1 MSEDYTMIS
10 QRESIQFDSFSEI
23 LRKYKYANMLVD
35 VKAGHAIEVSQPTG
49 LHGETTTLLTMKI
62 ANFVYTNMLGRVTVG
77 TGFRV
82 QEYGANQ
89 STVYNV
95 DIAFVGKAK
104 AAKPF
109 KNRIVKLV
117 PDLAIEVI
125 ARGESEMALRQK
137 QLSLIAA
144 GTKIVW
150 IVYPDSETVTQ
161 FKPDNEKMFKSG
173 DTLSGGDVL
182 PGFELPV
189 REIFAE

>member
-1 MSEDYTMIS
+1 MIS
-10 QRESIQFDSFSEI
+10 QHESIHFDSFSEI
-23 LRKYKYANMLVD
+23 LRKHKYANMLVD
-35 VKAGHAIEVSQPTG
+35 LKAGNAIEVTQPTG

-77 TGFRV
+77 TGFRA
-82 QEYGANQ
+82 QEYGGNK

-95 DIAFVGKAK
+95 DIAFIGKSK
-104 AAKPF
+104 APKPF
-109 KNRIVKLV
+109 KNRILKLV

-125 ARGESEMALRQK
+125 VHGESEMALRQK

-150 IVYPDSETVTQ
+150 IVYPDSETVMQ
-161 FKPDNEKMFKSG
+161 FKPDNEKMFKNS
-173 DTLSGGDVL
+173 DTLSGGDAL

>member
-1 MSEDYTMIS
+1 MIN
-10 QRESIQFDSFSEI
+10 QHESIQFDSFSEI

-35 VKAGHAIEVSQPTG
+35 LKAGNAIEVSQPTG
-49 LHGETTTLLTMKI
+49 LYGETTTLLTMKI

-82 QEYGANQ
+82 QEYGSDK

-95 DIAFVGKAK
+95 DIAFIRKAK
-104 AAKPF
+104 SPKPF

-117 PDLAIEVI
+117 PDLVVEVI
-125 ARGESEMALRQK
+125 THGESEMTLRKK

-144 GTKIVW
+144 GTSSFW
-150 IVYPDSETVTQ
+150 IVYPSTKIVVIWT
-161 FKPDNEKMFKSG
+161 DNQGKMFEIE
-173 DTLSGGDVL
+173 DTLTGGAVL

>member
-1 MSEDYTMIS
+1 MIS
-10 QRESIQFDSFSEI
+10 QHESIQFDSFSEI

-35 VKAGHAIEVSQPTG
+35 LKASNAVEVSQPTG
-49 LHGETTTLLTMKI
+49 LHGETTTLLPMKI

-82 QEYGANQ
+82 PEYDGGKSA
-89 STVYNV
+89 VYNV
-95 DIAFVGKAK
+95 DIAFIHKAK
-104 AAKPF
+104 APKPF

-137 QLSLIAA
+137 QISLIAA
-144 GTKIVW
+144 GTKIIW
-150 IVYPDSETVTQ
+150 IVYPDSETVMQ
-161 FKPDNEKMFKSG
+161 FKPDNEKMFKSS